1 MKIMTDTSGYQ
12 APSIPTVDV
21 FQTNAGPVLTET
33 YWGFSVRNT
42 ANVQAWVILLQ
53 LAAFL
58 FGAAFFAAAFGLWAV
73 PSSIMQSDTIGMRV
87 GLSVVFAVIGYF
99 LINYASHGRVVE
111 FQIDQN
117 SGEIRVVT
125 LNRTGTSRIIAR
137 YGFDAFCD
145 IAINPCGPEK
155 VALVLKQSGNGDA
168 LVIAQGTE
176 PQIGA
181 LYARLDRDLLRAKS
195 SRHYEAVRPVFG

>member
-42 ANVQAWVILLQ
+42 ANFQAWVILLQ

-87 GLSVVFAVIGYF
+87 
-99 LINYASHGRVVE
+99 
-111 FQIDQN
+111 
-117 SGEIRVVT
+117 
-125 LNRTGTSRIIAR
+125 
-137 YGFDAFCD
+137 
-145 IAINPCGPEK
+145 
-155 VALVLKQSGNGDA
+155 
-168 LVIAQGTE
+168 
-176 PQIGA
+176 
-181 LYARLDRDLLRAKS
+181 
-195 SRHYEAVRPVFG
+195 